1 MTVYGSAIIQSDRL
15 LVWSQNE
22 TELILLFADKVKN
35 YMEIKRLLIPQDCS
49 LSLIY
54 ALIK

>member
-22 TELILLFADKVKN
+22 TELILLFTDTGR
-35 YMEIKRLLIPQDCS
+35 MLIHSD
-49 LSLIY
+49 L
-54 ALIK
+54 

>member
-22 TELILLFADKVKN
+22 TELILLFTDTGTHAD
-35 YMEIKRLLIPQDCS
+35 PF
-49 LSLIY
+49 
-54 ALIK
+54 